1 MASSNDSGR
10 KGQWVT
16 STVTGETVRAFLPP
30 GLPPLPPIEL
40 AGLSALTSEAML
52 ALGRLDGV
60 RSVAPDTSLFLYMYV
75 RKEALLS
82 SQIEGTQSSLSDLLL
97 YEDEAAP
104 GVPLDD
110 VEEVSTYVAAL
121 THGLDRIRGGFPLSL
136 RLLKEMH
143 GVLLSSGR
151 GARSSRASSAAA
163 ELDRR
168 DLARQRPVRC
178 RRPSVLDLMI
188 IQRSCTRRTLACR
201 RSSRLNQIEIHP
213 FLDGNGGLGAS

>member
-1 MASSNDSGR
+1 MAAAQDSGR
-10 KGQWVT
+10 KGKWVT
-16 STVTGETVRAFLPP
+16 STVTGESVRAFLPP
-30 GLPPLPPIEL
+30 DLPPRPPIDM
-40 AGLSALTSEAML
+40 AGLSVLASEAML

-143 GVLLSSGR
+143 GILLSSGR
-151 GARSSRASSAAA
+151 GSTKQPG
-163 ELDRR
+163 EFRR
-168 DLARQRPVRC
+168 
-178 RRPSVLDLMI
+178 
-188 IQRSCTRRTLACR
+188 
-201 RSSRLNQIEIHP
+201 
-213 FLDGNGGLGAS
+213 